1 MSDIC
6 DIPGSITAPRHLA
19 IIMDGNGRWALT
31 RGKQRVSGHREG
43 ASAVRRVISLSAQ
56 LGVKELTLFAFSSEN
71 WKRPALEVNA
81 LMTLFVQ
88 AIKKESKSL
97 KENGIKTCIVGD
109 KSRFPSILQE
119 QIKKVEELTKDC
131 SLMKLNIAANYG
143 GRWDILQA
151 TQKIVKKCLEENQN
165 FNELNED
172 TISQNLSVP
181 TDVDLLIRTGGEKRI
196 SNFLMWQSAYAE
208 LFFTDTLWPDFDKKD
223 LIEAFTFFNS
233 RERRFGM
240 TSAQV
245 QNKEKDNAD

>member
-1 MSDIC
+1 
-6 DIPGSITAPRHLA
+6 
-19 IIMDGNGRWALT
+19 
-31 RGKQRVSGHREG
+31 
-43 ASAVRRVISLSAQ
+43 
-56 LGVKELTLFAFSSEN
+56 
-71 WKRPALEVNA
+71 
-81 LMTLFVQ
+81 MTLFVQ

>member
-1 MSDIC
+1 
-6 DIPGSITAPRHLA
+6 
-19 IIMDGNGRWALT
+19 
-31 RGKQRVSGHREG
+31 
-43 ASAVRRVISLSAQ
+43 
-56 LGVKELTLFAFSSEN
+56 
-71 WKRPALEVNA
+71 
-81 LMTLFVQ
+81 
-88 AIKKESKSL
+88 
-97 KENGIKTCIVGD
+97 
-109 KSRFPSILQE
+109 
-119 QIKKVEELTKDC
+119 
-131 SLMKLNIAANYG
+131 MKLNIAANYG

-245 QNKEKDNAD
+245 QNKEMDNAD